1 MGFGSAMMDTELGSR
16 KKDWHGI
23 NMNISNKLS
32 RIVLV
37 KIFNNQL

>member
-23 NMNISNKLS
+23 N
-32 RIVLV
+32 IVLV